1 MNMKIK
7 WKYVCA
13 VCLAPLD
20 PYFKVSHAWELRL
33 FDKYLH
39 ETNPPFKNNNSH
51 SWKNT
56 RVCTCCYERG
66 SIKFNPRI
74 NTLRQIGAIRSIVPK
89 TKSVSRDEMKLW
101 VKNFYK
107 ILEENKPK

>member
-1 MNMKIK
+1 MKIK
-7 WKYVCA
+7 WRYVCA

-20 PYFKVSHAWELRL
+20 PYYTRCKGHELIL
-33 FDKYLH
+33 FDKYLQD
-39 ETNPPFKNNNSH
+39 TNPPFENNNTH
-51 SWKNT
+51 TWKNM

-74 NTLRQIGAIRSIVPK
+74 NTLRQIGAIKSIVPK
-89 TKSVSRDEMKLW
+89 TKSISRDEMKIW
-101 VKNFYK
+101 VRNFYK